1 MPDIFFFAC
10 VGCGHSLSF
19 KTEQEPTMSQK
30 DKVLAHL
37 RAGNTITP
45 LEALR
50 LFGSLRLGA
59 IIFNLREEGH
69 DIKTTMVEGVNNRY
83 ASYHLQERMTQGDFF
98 AG

>member
-10 VGCGHSLSF
+10 CGCGHSLSF
-19 KTEQEPTMSQK
+19 KTEQEQTMSQK
-30 DKVLAHL
+30 DKVLAYL
-37 RAGNTITP
+37 QDGNAITP

-59 IIFNLREEGH
+59 IIFTLRESGY
-69 DIKTTMVEGVNNRY
+69 DIRTTMVQGVNNRY
-83 ASYHLQERMTQGDFF
+83 ASYHLRERITQGDFF